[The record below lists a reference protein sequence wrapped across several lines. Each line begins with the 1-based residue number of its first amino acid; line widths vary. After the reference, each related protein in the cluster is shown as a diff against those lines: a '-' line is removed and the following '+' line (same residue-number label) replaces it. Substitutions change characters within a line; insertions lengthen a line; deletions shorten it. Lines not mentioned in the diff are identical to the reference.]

1 MTPEPFLI
9 EKPPDYEF
17 IHLCLCNVE
26 FQCPYCG
33 DGYNDE
39 SEKYLKKIN
48 KNKHYITKI
57 KCNCGAKFGLTY
69 DMKGD
74 AVAFKL
80 KD

>member
-1 MTPEPFLI
+1 MTPKPFLI

-33 DGYNDE
+33 AEYDDAN
-39 SEKYLKKIN
+39 EKYLRKIN
-48 KNKHYITKI
+48 KNKYYITKI
-57 KCNCGAKFGLTY
+57 RCNCGAKFGLTY
-69 DMKGD
+69 DIRGD
-74 AVAFKL
+74 VVAFKL